1 MRDFLDINL
10 FRQYNDYMNN
20 LLSVDRV
27 AFTIGNFEVYW
38 YGIIIC
44 AAILTAIGVATYFCK
59 VNKYDTEM
67 PINIAFVIV
76 PSGIVCARLFSVI
89 FEDGLS
95 LGDFFN
101 FRTGG
106 MSIIGAVIG
115 GAIGLTI
122 YVLIK
127 KEKNPLLYFDTL
139 AVVLILA
146 QAIGRWGNFF
156 NGEVYGQLVDP
167 NSAWCFFPL
176 VVEVNGAF
184 YQALFFYECV
194 LNLVGFFALALVY
207 IISKKQG
214 LPTAIYLIYYGVVRT
229 ILEGFRQEEYIL
241 RLGSIPISQVFSA
254 IMIAAGV
261 ALLVYLII
269 KSRKMK
275 VSNEQK
281 K

>member
-1 MRDFLDINL
+1 
-10 FRQYNDYMNN
+10 MNN
-20 LLSVDRV
+20 LLNVSRV

-38 YGIIIC
+38 YGVIIC
-44 AAILTAIGVATYFCK
+44 AAILVAIGVATYFCK
-59 VNKYDTEM
+59 VKKYDTEM
-67 PINIAFVIV
+67 PLNIAFVIV
-76 PSGIVCARLFSVI
+76 PSGIVFARLFSVI
-89 FEDGLS
+89 FESGLS
-95 LGDFFN
+95 LADFFN

-127 KEKNPLLYFDTL
+127 KPKEPLLFFDTL
-139 AVVLILA
+139 VVVLILA

-156 NGEVYGQLVDP
+156 NGEVYGQVVDP
-167 NSAWCFFPL
+167 NSPWCFFPL
-176 VVEVNGAF
+176 VVEVNGMF

-207 IISKKQG
+207 LICKKKG
-214 LPTAIYLIYYGVVRT
+214 VPTAIYLIYYGIVRT
-229 ILEGFRQEEYIL
+229 ILETFRQEEYIL
-241 RLGSIPISQVFSA
+241 RLGSVAISQLFS
-254 IMIAAGV
+254 IVMIVAGV
-261 ALLVYLII
+261 ALLVYLIV
-269 KSRKMK
+269 KSKKMK

>member
-1 MRDFLDINL
+1 MFHVHEGLRVYKINK
-10 FRQYNDYMNN
+10 Q
-20 LLSVDRV
+20 S
-27 AFTIGNFEVYW
+27 
-38 YGIIIC
+38 
-44 AAILTAIGVATYFCK
+44 
-59 VNKYDTEM
+59 
-67 PINIAFVIV
+67 
-76 PSGIVCARLFSVI
+76 
-89 FEDGLS
+89 
-95 LGDFFN
+95 
-101 FRTGG
+101 
-106 MSIIGAVIG
+106 
-115 GAIGLTI
+115 
-122 YVLIK
+122 
-127 KEKNPLLYFDTL
+127 
-139 AVVLILA
+139 
-146 QAIGRWGNFF
+146 
-156 NGEVYGQLVDP
+156 
-167 NSAWCFFPL
+167 
-176 VVEVNGAF
+176 

>member
-1 MRDFLDINL
+1 M
-10 FRQYNDYMNN
+10 MNITTVSFPG
-20 LLSVDRV
+20 LGIEEISFSRV
-27 AFTIGNFEVYW
+27 AFSLFGKDIYW
-38 YGIIIC
+38 YGVIIC
-44 AAILTAIGVATYFCK
+44 AAILVAIGVATYFCK
-59 VNKYDTEM
+59 VNKYDVEM

-76 PSGIVCARLFSVI
+76 PSGILFARLFSVI

-95 LGDFFN
+95 LADFFN

-122 YVLIK
+122 YVLVK

-176 VVEVNGAF
+176 VVKVNGMF

-194 LNLVGFFALALVY
+194 LNLVGFFVLALVY

-214 LPTAIYLIYYGVVRT
+214 LPTAIYLIYYGAVRT
-229 ILEGFRQEEYIL
+229 VLEGFRNEAYIL
-241 RLGSIPISQVFSA
+241 RLGAVPISQVFSV

-261 ALLVYLII
+261 ALLVYLIV
-269 KSRKMK
+269 KSKKMK